1 MVELRALVS
10 AVRRQAE
17 ELRNDPAKP
26 PPVLVTLPQLRPILA
41 RWMRGPD
48 PRLPVLSLIE
58 AEEDLSPVS
67 GGILE
72 VPEIVGTDP

>member
-1 MVELRALVS
+1 M
-10 AVRRQAE
+10 
-17 ELRNDPAKP
+17 
-26 PPVLVTLPQLRPILA
+26 LVTLPQLRPSLA

-48 PRLPVLSLIE
+48 PTLPVLSLIE

-72 VPEIVGTDP
+72 VPEIVGTDA